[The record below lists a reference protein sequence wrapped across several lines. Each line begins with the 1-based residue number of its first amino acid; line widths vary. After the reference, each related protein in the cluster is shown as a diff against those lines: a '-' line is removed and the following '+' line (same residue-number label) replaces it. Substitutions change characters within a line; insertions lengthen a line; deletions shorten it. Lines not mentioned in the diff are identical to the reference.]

1 MNGRSF
7 ELAQKK
13 LRLLQRSEALR
24 LTLAGHGRGLM
35 PVAAGIDSI
44 GRGVVWLRRHPHVL
58 IAGAVALL
66 VARPKAVWRWGRRV
80 YLVGELWQHARE
92 WFMRHTQSLPI
103 RRK

>member
-1 MNGRSF
+1 MSGRAF

-35 PVAAGIDSI
+35 PVAAGVDSI
-44 GRGVVWLRRHPHVL
+44 GRGFLWLRRHPHVL

-66 VARPKAVWRWGRRV
+66 VARPKAAWRWGRRLF
-80 YLVGELWQHARE
+80 LVRELWQSAQE
-92 WFMRHTQSLPI
+92 WFLQRTQLPI